1 MNTCQTQTEL
11 VLGQH
16 HCVVSKGIL
25 ASPFSSL
32 ITCLTL
38 EPLKILNKLGEQE
51 LKLPSEG
58 PKEKLKSAS

>member
-16 HCVVSKGIL
+16 HCVVSKGFL
-25 ASPFSSL
+25 ASL
-32 ITCLTL
+32 ITCPTL